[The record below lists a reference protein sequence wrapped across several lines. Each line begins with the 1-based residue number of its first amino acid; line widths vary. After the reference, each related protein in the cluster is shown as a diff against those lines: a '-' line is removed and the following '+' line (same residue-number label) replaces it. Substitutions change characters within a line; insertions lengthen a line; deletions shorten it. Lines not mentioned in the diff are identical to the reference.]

1 MGIAR
6 VNGLFERQ
14 SGANRARLE
23 SGDRVWT
30 CDPCQAEEGLRGR
43 HRLLSPVVAEHEL
56 APAIRLTMHL
66 LALSSGVAAR
76 PRVHLLRDGFVHCR
90 RARDGRGLV
99 IRGSKERLFVA
110 EALLTR
116 RHCPL
121 FVRVVMPTGPNQRR
135 RWSLRRPGF
144 IGVNW
149 EELMPLPTRQGLE
162 NHCTG
167 NGAGG
172 SNPSPSANP
181 MTYRHCT

>member
-1 MGIAR
+1 MRPKSGVQGLPLGIAR

-23 SGDRVWT
+23 SGDRVWM

-56 APAIRLTMHL
+56 APAPRLTMHL

-90 RARDGRGLV
+90 RARDRRDLV

-110 EALLTR
+110 EALLTAPLSAF
-116 RHCPL
+116 CPC
-121 FVRVVMPTGPNQRR
+121 RDADGPQSAPTLVLEKARFYWCKLGGADAP
-135 RWSLRRPGF
+135 
-144 IGVNW
+144 
-149 EELMPLPTRQGLE
+149 PTLGR
-162 NHCTG
+162 
-167 NGAGG
+167 
-172 SNPSPSANP
+172 S
-181 MTYRHCT
+181 